1 MECPDG
7 SLKRLKL
14 LDPSA
19 FDRKPFV
26 ADSVRIPS
34 CELAVRI
41 AELPP
46 PSETTFIANVGSEA
60 AEALAFLQG
69 AERPAELVEDFE
81 FVESPMRGRLW
92 EPNPFLAE
100 TLPEIEGQTVMD
112 IGSGGARD
120 SVFMADAGW
129 KVCAMDRLASS
140 AVQGARLAGRY
151 LLPGAE
157 QRLTFLTDNALSFV
171 TKECFDLG
179 LLFFWWTPLIVPRL
193 VHLIRP
199 GGLVL
204 LEVFTEVHRR
214 EFGRPK
220 VGYVV
225 DANELFGYFAN
236 WQPLEMRSGWHRGRH
251 TVQAA
256 FRRPL

>member
-7 SLKRLKL
+7 SLKRLRL

-19 FDRKPFV
+19 FGREPFV

-34 CELAVRI
+34 CELAARVS
-41 AELPP
+41 ELPP
-46 PSETTFIANVGSEA
+46 PTETTRIANVGVESSEA
-60 AEALAFLQG
+60 AAFLRDVG
-69 AERPAELVEDFE
+69 RPVELVEDFE

-100 TLPEIEGQTVMD
+100 TLPEIEGQTAID

-120 SVFMADAGW
+120 SVFLVDAGW
-129 KVCAMDRLASS
+129 KVCALDRLASS
-140 AVQGARLAGRY
+140 AAQGARLAGRY
-151 LLPGAE
+151 LLPGTE
-157 QRLTFLTDNALSFV
+157 DRLTFLTDSALSFE

-204 LEVFTEVHRR
+204 LEAFTEVHRR

-225 DANELFGYFAN
+225 DENELFGFFAN
-236 WQPLEMRSGWHRGRH
+236 WRPLEMRSGWHRGRH

-256 FRRPL
+256 LRRPL